1 MSGSESVSALLV
13 NGVTKDDI
21 VIEMRDPA
29 QVLSYRGIQNTVP
42 GVKAIYPSFDIVPP
56 HLISGAVTD
65 KGVYVP
71 YMLDSYFDSAVKQF
85 Y

>member
-1 MSGSESVSALLV
+1 MIPVAPLALQPDRWQDQWRDAV
-13 NGVTKDDI
+13 
-21 VIEMRDPA
+21 RDPA